1 MSDTPPSKPASAANT
16 AQAAGASG
24 AAGAA
29 KPVAAKPATTATQ
42 PARSAAKPAP
52 EASKPAASRA
62 VATKTSNDPIRSME
76 PVHAD
81 EPEVHEARWTGR
93 LVIFLRVMAV
103 LSMAKG
109 LYHWSIVCGLGG
121 PADGFEY
128 QPTPWQTATVFF
140 AVIDL
145 VAAVG
150 LWLAAAWGAV
160 VWLTACVSMAAVEV
174 FFPQVYGGR
183 LLIVA
188 AEGVLLFTYLG
199 LAIQSAREHPN

>member
-1 MSDTPPSKPASAANT
+1 MSDQHATRPS
-16 AQAAGASG
+16 G
-24 AAGAA
+24 
-29 KPVAAKPATTATQ
+29 
-42 PARSAAKPAP
+42 
-52 EASKPAASRA
+52 
-62 VATKTSNDPIRSME
+62 DPGHSLD

-81 EPEVHEARWTGR
+81 EPEVFESRWTGR
-93 LVIFLRVMAV
+93 LVVFLRVMAV

-109 LYHWSIVCGLGG
+109 LYHWTIVCGIGG
-121 PADGFEY
+121 PPDGFEY

-183 LLIVA
+183 LVVVA
-188 AEGVLLFTYLG
+188 IEFLLLFGYMF